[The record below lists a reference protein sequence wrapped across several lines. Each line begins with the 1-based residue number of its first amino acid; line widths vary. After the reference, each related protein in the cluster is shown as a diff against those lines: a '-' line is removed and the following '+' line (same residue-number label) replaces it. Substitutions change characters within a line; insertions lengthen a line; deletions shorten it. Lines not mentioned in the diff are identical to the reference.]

1 MLPTNT
7 ANPQTAGA
15 SQIATWEFKR
25 GWEQFRFQM
34 ELDPGDPTEK
44 AILDFYNARVF
55 YEPEVAGLMT
65 SVLKAGDVV
74 IDVGANCGFFTVL
87 AATLTGPRGHVMAF
101 EPAATCVTRMRGNL
115 DRNRLTNVNIIDRV
129 AAAQSGETK
138 FYLNSDNS
146 GGNALW
152 DPGEWPGNA
161 KSCAN
166 PMPVSV
172 AATTI
177 DAEYQQHTL
186 PIPKLIK
193 IDTEGAEQRVLEG
206 AVNLLANCKVPFIVV
221 ELHEFA
227 LAKLGCTQQSSARPH
242 GRHGLLDL
250 RTLLFQFT
258 SEIHPAGRANAQ
270 LGHHQHSF
278 QHTEKCRRIL
288 ADRDDRSANLVL
300 TETARAPERYANS
313 MTISL
318 VCPAVA
324 CQVS

>member
-1 MLPTNT
+1 
-7 ANPQTAGA
+7 
-15 SQIATWEFKR
+15 
-25 GWEQFRFQM
+25 M

-161 KSCAN
+161 KSRAN

-227 LAKLGCTQQSSARPH
+227 LVKLGCTQQSLR
-242 GRHGLLDL
+242 GLMEGLGYSTFAL
-250 RTLLFQFT
+250 YYSNSLPKFIPPGVQIRSSVIINILFSTPKNVAEFWP
-258 SEIHPAGRANAQ
+258 IA
-270 LGHHQHSF
+270 
-278 QHTEKCRRIL
+278 
-288 ADRDDRSANLVL
+288 
-300 TETARAPERYANS
+300 
-313 MTISL
+313 TID
-318 VCPAVA
+318 P
-324 CQVS
+324 QT